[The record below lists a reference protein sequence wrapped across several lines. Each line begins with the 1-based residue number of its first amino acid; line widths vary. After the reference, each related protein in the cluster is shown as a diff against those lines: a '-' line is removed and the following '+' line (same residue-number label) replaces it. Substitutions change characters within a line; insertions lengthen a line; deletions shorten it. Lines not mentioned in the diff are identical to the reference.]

1 MGRQPL
7 LSSSFFSIASF
18 LKAQGNFA
26 VSSGFRAFLR
36 SFRSCALVQSGNS
49 RNSKEKLSRWVA
61 KQKALQNCMDLQA
74 KQGKQHN
81 TINYHLQRISRMMKG
96 Q

>member
-1 MGRQPL
+1 MGRKAGIMRVNPKQFGRRINRPC
-7 LSSSFFSIASF
+7 LSEMLTF
-18 LKAQGNFA
+18 LACMKKSNFNDD
-26 VSSGFRAFLR
+26 G
-36 SFRSCALVQSGNS
+36 CMQ
-49 RNSKEKLSRWVA
+49 EK
-61 KQKALQNCMDLQA
+61 KALQNCMDLQA